1 MKRIEIMVLVI
12 AIFIADNLANHG
24 YYLFFTHDLYPIG
37 YALLGAVV
45 ADTLDGRKQVLHSR
59 RIPVLLFAV
68 YLLCSVGTCFM
79 TVQASSQAGFLV
91 ETYLIYNN
99 PFILAAAVSLFLSIG
114 LSRFDF
120 VDTHMQKKMTDL
132 SSITYGVYLIHPAVI
147 DLMIN
152 QLPKFLSSL
161 NPDFKSF
168 LSTTSDLVF
177 IILGGTIIYTVSA
190 FIICI
195 GKTLIRKLG
204 HSA

>member
-1 MKRIEIMVLVI
+1 MKP
-12 AIFIADNLANHG
+12 
-24 YYLFFTHDLYPIG
+24 T
-37 YALLGAVV
+37 
-45 ADTLDGRKQVLHSR
+45 
-59 RIPVLLFAV
+59 
-68 YLLCSVGTCFM
+68 
-79 TVQASSQAGFLV
+79 
-91 ETYLIYNN
+91 YNN